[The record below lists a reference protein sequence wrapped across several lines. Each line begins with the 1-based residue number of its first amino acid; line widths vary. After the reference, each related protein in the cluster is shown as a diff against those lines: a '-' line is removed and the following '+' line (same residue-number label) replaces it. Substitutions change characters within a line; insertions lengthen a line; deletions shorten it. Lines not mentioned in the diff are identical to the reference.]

1 MSKKDGAE
9 LVVLVVVL
17 GGYRPRPREAWQQHL
32 LLLVVRLSVRFRMMS
47 PVIAWRARAYAYCA
61 DICNLVL

>member
-1 MSKKDGAE
+1 MSKKDGAV
-9 LVVLVVVL
+9 LVVVVL

-32 LLLVVRLSVRFRMMS
+32 LLALASSTLVCVVRFRMMS
-47 PVIAWRARAYAYCA
+47 PVIAWRACAYCA